1 MHTFEPLVFFRSL
14 LHNPLT
20 IGAVVPSSS
29 SLCQL
34 IASRVDPATS
44 SVLEV
49 GAGTGP
55 VTRALLERGVGPERL
70 FLIERDPSLAA
81 YLHRRFPGV
90 RVRCGDAVHA
100 GRILSD
106 EAVGQ
111 VKTVISSLPIRNL
124 SGREQLKAVRG
135 MLNALAPGGQLIQFT
150 YASRCPISIRKFG
163 LRAEC
168 VGRVWM
174 NIPPAT
180 VWRFTRNTVSTARP
194 F

>member
-1 MHTFEPLVFFRSL
+1 MRALEPLVFFRSL
-14 LHNPLT
+14 LQNPLT
-20 IGAVVPSSS
+20 IGAVAPSSS
-29 SLCQL
+29 SLCHL

-106 EAVGQ
+106 ESVGQ

-124 SGREQLKAVRG
+124 SGRDQLKAVRG

-150 YASRCPISIRKFG
+150 YASRCPIPIRKFG

-180 VWRFTRNTVSTARP
+180 VWRFTRNTVAAGRA